1 MPNPIENAM
10 AKGAGKVA
18 AVEARAKGLKGVF
31 TKLAE
36 QHREAA
42 TLLSRA
48 ESTNDI
54 NKRRDLWTEIKRQ
67 LISHERA
74 ELAEIYPVLAG
85 YDATREIARLHD
97 AEAAT
102 LESTIRQLDAMT
114 LETPAWK
121 TTLERLIALVKQ
133 HVAQEETDF
142 FPRAQQTIG
151 DEATRQLEDVYLQAQ
166 KRAMSDIG

>member
-1 MPNPIENAM
+1 MPNPIENVI

-42 TLLSRA
+42 TLLARA
-48 ESTNDI
+48 DSTTDVG
-54 NKRRDLWTEIKRQ
+54 KRRDLWTEIKKQ

-85 YDATREIARLHD
+85 YDATREITRLHNAQ
-97 AEAAT
+97 AET
-102 LESTIRQLDAMT
+102 LESTINQLDAMT
-114 LETPAWK
+114 FETPAWK
-121 TTLERLIALVKQ
+121 TTLEKLIGLVKA
-133 HVAQEETDF
+133 HADQEESEF

-151 DEATRQLEDVYLQAQ
+151 EEASRQLEDLFLRTQKQAMNEI
-166 KRAMSDIG
+166 R

>member
-1 MPNPIENAM
+1 MPNPIENVM

-42 TLLSRA
+42 TLLARA
-48 ESTNDI
+48 DAATDPE
-54 NKRRDLWTEIKRQ
+54 KRRDLWAEIKRQ

-74 ELAEIYPVLAG
+74 ELSEIYPVLAG
-85 YDATREIARLHD
+85 YDATRDIARLHD
-97 AEAAT
+97 AEAQT
-102 LESTIRQLDAMT
+102 LESTITQIDAMT
-114 LETPAWK
+114 LDTTAWK
-121 TTLERLIALVKQ
+121 PTLEKLIALVKQ
-133 HVAQEETDF
+133 HVNQEENDF

-151 DEATRQLEDVYLQAQ
+151 DEASRRLEDVYLTAQ
-166 KRAMSDIG
+166 KRMMNEIR

>member
-42 TLLSRA
+42 TLLARA
-48 ESTNDI
+48 DSTNDLE
-54 NKRRDLWTEIKRQ
+54 KRRDLWNEIKRQ

-74 ELAEIYPVLAG
+74 ELAEIYPVLAS

-102 LESTIRQLDAMT
+102 LESTIKQLDAMT
-114 LETPAWK
+114 FETPAWK
-121 TTLERLIALVKQ
+121 TTLEKLIGLVKA
-133 HVAQEETDF
+133 HAAQEESEF

-151 DEATRQLEDVYLQAQ
+151 DDASRQLEDLFLEAQ
-166 KRAMSDIG
+166 KRAMSELR